1 MSSKRKH
8 TDQLY
13 KELKKLAQGGEARIN
28 EFIQNQLN
36 NENLVK
42 LAADQSA
49 VTGEVLRQLQRYQ
62 EIVTTALRIPTKDD
76 VANVAKLVL
85 QLEEKIDLLEDY
97 LRQLQNAPAAT
108 QAVSNRE
115 QASVSQRLN
124 TSKDSVSSLSQK
136 QSEKSSTTS
145 SPGTTTSP
153 RGNILAFLREQVDVG
168 VNRQL
173 LNDQQEAENNQTQ
186 EAPIEVLKRRLKNIG

>member
-1 MSSKRKH
+1 MSSKL

-108 QAVSNRE
+108 QTVSNRE
-115 QASVSQRLN
+115 QSSVSQRLN
-124 TSKDSVSSLSQK
+124 KSKDSVASLSQE
-136 QSEKSSTTS
+136 QHEKSSSPS
-145 SPGTTTSP
+145 SPSKTINP

-168 VNRQL
+168 VNRQP
-173 LNDQQEAENNQTQ
+173 LNDQEEAENNQTQ
-186 EAPIEVLKRRLKNIG
+186 EAPIEVLKRRLRNIG

>member
-1 MSSKRKH
+1 MSSKL
-8 TDQLY
+8 TDQFY
-13 KELKKLAQGGEARIN
+13 KELKKLAQGGEARMN

-36 NENLVK
+36 NESLVK

-85 QLEEKIDLLEDY
+85 QLEEKMDLLEDY

-108 QAVSNRE
+108 QAVSNCE
-115 QASVSQRLN
+115 QSSVSQRLN
-124 TSKDSVSSLSQK
+124 KSKASVASLSQK
-136 QSEKSSTTS
+136 QSEKSSS
-145 SPGTTTSP
+145 SPDTTTNP
-153 RGNILAFLREQVDVG
+153 RENILAFLREQVDVG
-168 VNRQL
+168 VNRQP

>member
-1 MSSKRKH
+1 MSSKL

-49 VTGEVLRQLQRYQ
+49 VTGEVLTQLQRYQ

-85 QLEEKIDLLEDY
+85 QLEEKMDLLEDY

-124 TSKDSVSSLSQK
+124 KSKDSVASLSQK
-136 QSEKSSTTS
+136 QSEKSSS
-145 SPGTTTSP
+145 SPSTTTN
-153 RGNILAFLREQVDVG
+153 RRENILAFLREQVDVG
-168 VNRQL
+168 VNRQP
-173 LNDQQEAENNQTQ
+173 LNAQQEVENNQTQ

>member
-1 MSSKRKH
+1 MSSKL

-36 NENLVK
+36 NESLVK

-62 EIVTTALRIPTKDD
+62 EIITTALRIPTKDD

-85 QLEEKIDLLEDY
+85 QLEEKMDLLEDY
-97 LRQLQNAPAAT
+97 LRQLQNAPVAT

-115 QASVSQRLN
+115 QSSVSQRLN
-124 TSKDSVSSLSQK
+124 KSKASVASLSQK
-136 QSEKSSTTS
+136 QSEKSSS
-145 SPGTTTSP
+145 SPDTTTNP
-153 RGNILAFLREQVDVG
+153 RENILAFLREQVDVG
-168 VNRQL
+168 VNRQP

>member
-1 MSSKRKH
+1 MSSKL

-36 NENLVK
+36 NESLVK

-97 LRQLQNAPAAT
+97 LSQLQNAPAAT

-115 QASVSQRLN
+115 QSSVSQRLN
-124 TSKDSVSSLSQK
+124 KSKASVASLSQK
-136 QSEKSSTTS
+136 QSEKSSS
-145 SPGTTTSP
+145 SPDTTTNP
-153 RGNILAFLREQVDVG
+153 RENILAFLREQVDVG
-168 VNRQL
+168 VNRQP

>member
-1 MSSKRKH
+1 MSSKL

-97 LRQLQNAPAAT
+97 LSQLQNAPAAT

-115 QASVSQRLN
+115 QSSVSQRLN
-124 TSKDSVSSLSQK
+124 KSKASVASLSQK
-136 QSEKSSTTS
+136 QSEKSSS
-145 SPGTTTSP
+145 SPDTTTNP
-153 RGNILAFLREQVDVG
+153 RENILAFLREQVDVG
-168 VNRQL
+168 VNRQP

>member
-1 MSSKRKH
+1 MSSKL

-36 NENLVK
+36 NENVVK

-97 LRQLQNAPAAT
+97 LSQLQNAPAAT

-115 QASVSQRLN
+115 QSSVSQRLN
-124 TSKDSVSSLSQK
+124 KSKASVASLSQK
-136 QSEKSSTTS
+136 QSEKSSS
-145 SPGTTTSP
+145 SPDTTTNP
-153 RGNILAFLREQVDVG
+153 RENILAFLREQVDVG
-168 VNRQL
+168 VNRQP

>member
-1 MSSKRKH
+1 MSSKL

-49 VTGEVLRQLQRYQ
+49 VTGEVLTQLQRYQ

-85 QLEEKIDLLEDY
+85 QLEEKMDLLEDY

-115 QASVSQRLN
+115 QSSVSQRLN
-124 TSKDSVSSLSQK
+124 KSKDSVASLSQK
-136 QSEKSSTTS
+136 QSEKSSS
-145 SPGTTTSP
+145 SPSTTTNP
-153 RGNILAFLREQVDVG
+153 RENILAFLREQVDVG
-168 VNRQL
+168 VNRQS
-173 LNDQQEAENNQTQ
+173 LNAQQEVENNQTQ

>member
-1 MSSKRKH
+1 MSSKL

-108 QAVSNRE
+108 QTVSNRE
-115 QASVSQRLN
+115 QSSVSQRLN
-124 TSKDSVSSLSQK
+124 KSKDSVASLSQE
-136 QSEKSSTTS
+136 QHEKSSSPS
-145 SPGTTTSP
+145 SPSTTINP

-168 VNRQL
+168 VNRQP
-173 LNDQQEAENNQTQ
+173 LNDQEEAENNQTQ
-186 EAPIEVLKRRLKNIG
+186 EAPIEVLKRRLRNIG

>member
-1 MSSKRKH
+1 MSSKL

-36 NENLVK
+36 NENVVK

-85 QLEEKIDLLEDY
+85 QLEEKLTY
-97 LRQLQNAPAAT
+97 
-108 QAVSNRE
+108 
-115 QASVSQRLN
+115 
-124 TSKDSVSSLSQK
+124 
-136 QSEKSSTTS
+136 
-145 SPGTTTSP
+145 
-153 RGNILAFLREQVDVG
+153 
-168 VNRQL
+168 
-173 LNDQQEAENNQTQ
+173 
-186 EAPIEVLKRRLKNIG
+186 